1 LLVKRKAMV
10 RLRKPPEE
18 RKDYHLRVPLT
29 PGQRALIE
37 GAARQEGED
46 KAGWARGTLVA
57 AAKRTLAK
65 NKVGI

>member
-1 LLVKRKAMV
+1 MARQ
-10 RLRKPPEE
+10 RKPAEE

-37 GAARQEGED
+37 SAAKLDGED

-65 NKVGI
+65 NKTGT